1 MAPRGSISGD
11 QPIFFFKKDLTLLL
25 KQAILKGLVFF
36 TITYTSLRNETGQLG
51 DSCVRILIY
60 HSLDLEYF

>member
-1 MAPRGSISGD
+1 MAPHGSISGD
-11 QPIFFFKKDLTLLL
+11 QPIFFLKKDLTYL
-25 KQAILKGLVFF
+25 KNYVILKDLVFF
-36 TITYTSLRNETGQLG
+36 TITYTSLRNETEQLG